1 MAGILGIVAT
11 RGGARGIHNTYT
23 RNLANQPV
31 VAYSLKECEKSKH
44 LQKCILS
51 TDSKEVSRAAALYN
65 VNVIM
70 RPSVGDTLR
79 KSVPLRTPLV
89 EIVKHALEELKS
101 AEGYEPG
108 VVVLLPAEFPLRRA
122 GQIDEAIEKLEA
134 TGADSV
140 VSVCP
145 AEQSPYEMVKLEG
158 DKAVPFVEDTGE
170 KTRVYRLNDAIHV
183 FRPSLVLEQGWKKL
197 SGGDMRAVVMKQA
210 DCVSVETRYGFM
222 RAEAILKD
230 RKKDIFR

>member
-1 MAGILGIVAT
+1 MAGILGIVIT

-31 VAYSLKECEKSKH
+31 VAYSLRECDKSKH
-44 LQKCILS
+44 LQKCVLS
-51 TDSKEVSRAAALYN
+51 TDAKEVARAATLYN
-65 VNVIM
+65 VKVVM
-70 RPSVGDTLR
+70 RPAELAGN
-79 KSVPLRTPLV
+79 RTALV
-89 EIVKHALEELKS
+89 EIVKHALEELKN

-108 VVVLLPAEFPLRRA
+108 VVAVLAADYPLRRA

-140 VSVCP
+140 VSVSP
-145 AEQSPYEMVKLEG
+145 AEQSPYDMVKLEG
-158 DKAVPFVEDTGE
+158 DKAVPFMEDTGDRP
-170 KTRVYRLNDAIHV
+170 KVYRLNGAIHV
-183 FRPSLVLEQGWKKL
+183 LKASLVLEQGRL
-197 SGGDMRAVVMKQA
+197 SGGDMRAVVMNQA
-210 DCVSVETRYGFM
+210 DCVSVDTRPGFM

>member
-122 GQIDEAIEKLEA
+122 GQIDEAIEKLE
-134 TGADSV
+134 
-140 VSVCP
+140 
-145 AEQSPYEMVKLEG
+145 QSPYEMVKLEG
-158 DKAVPFVEDTGE
+158 DKAVPFVENTGE
-170 KTRVYRLNDAIHV
+170 KLRVYRLNDAIHV
-183 FRPSLVLEQGWKKL
+183 FSPSLVLERGWKKL
-197 SGGDMRAVVMKQA
+197 SGGDMRALVMKQA

>member
-1 MAGILGIVAT
+1 MAGILGIITT

-31 VAYSLKECEKSKH
+31 VAYSLKECEKSRH
-44 LQKCILS
+44 LQKSVLS
-51 TDSKEVSRAAALYN
+51 TDAKEVSRAAALYN
-65 VNVIM
+65 VKVII
-70 RPSVGDTLR
+70 RPAGLAGE
-79 KSVPLRTPLV
+79 KTPFI
-89 EIVKHALEELKS
+89 EIVKHTLEEIKS

-122 GQIDEAIEKLEA
+122 LQIDEAIEKLEA
-134 TGADSV
+134 TGADCV
-140 VSVCP
+140 VSVSP

-158 DKAVPFVEDTGE
+158 DKAVPFVEDTGDRPE
-170 KTRVYRLNDAIHV
+170 VYRLTGAIYALK
-183 FRPSLVLEQGWKKL
+183 PSLLEQGKL
-197 SGGDMRAVVMKQA
+197 SGGDMRAVVMKQV
-210 DCVSVETRYGFM
+210 DCVSVDTRPGFM